1 MTPVFG
7 SYLVEMF
14 TEPAKGRR
22 GERVAWMQERSE
34 NAIAL
39 CGRLYGGL
47 IAEGLYPELSSL
59 RPGDFVLFDPRNVAD
74 VGCFC
79 VIVPLA
85 SVVATLDAED
95 VALRRAVGVLPTG
108 VEKKLPEQ
116 DPNASRDPKDPG

>member
-59 RPGDFVLFDPRNVAD
+59 RPGISSSSIPGTWRTSD
-74 VGCFC
+74 VS
-79 VIVPLA
+79 A
-85 SVVATLDAED
+85 
-95 VALRRAVGVLPTG
+95 
-108 VEKKLPEQ
+108 
-116 DPNASRDPKDPG
+116 